1 MPPNLRNLAR
11 VNRKSPLELAA
22 LNEVA
27 TQRVSEFCGIET
39 STCRLLHMQARPE
52 PQTQSLAPTIFQ
64 DRTAVSTNTLG
75 AMRPRQVKAAPPDA
89 QAPRWCASTSPTP
102 PSSLAHAA

>member
-52 PQTQSLAPTIFQ
+52 PQTQSLAHTHI
-64 DRTAVSTNTLG
+64 S
-75 AMRPRQVKAAPPDA
+75 RPD
-89 QAPRWCASTSPTP
+89 
-102 PSSLAHAA
+102 SSLDQYTRRHASPPG